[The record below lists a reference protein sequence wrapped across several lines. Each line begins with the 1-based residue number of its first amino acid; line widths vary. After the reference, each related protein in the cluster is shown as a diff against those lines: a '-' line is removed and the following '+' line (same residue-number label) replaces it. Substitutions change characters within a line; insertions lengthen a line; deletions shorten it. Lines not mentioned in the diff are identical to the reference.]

1 MILELVTI
9 IINCI
14 FFSSILLLYRVSHAS
29 SRRVGKLGR
38 WHVALNIAAVK
49 DYGIP
54 LTPFLCKGSAA
65 RVTNAKGGLKEASGL
80 LS

>member
-1 MILELVTI
+1 MFLELVSI
-9 IINCI
+9 IINYI
-14 FFSSILLLYRVSHAS
+14 FFSSILLLYCVSHAS
-29 SRRVGKLGR
+29 SRRVGKVRR

-54 LTPFLCKGSAA
+54 PFLSQSSG
-65 RVTNAKGGLKEASGL
+65 VTYAKGGLEEASRL